1 MLDILNKVPDKRVDK
16 NTTSLKFKEDIIKF
30 FEPLNLTNCIEIG
43 TSMGYSTYILSHIFK
58 NVTTVD
64 IDMNN
69 IQEAIK
75 FNSDRKN
82 IEFLYGDSTQSE
94 WDDTI
99 KYDMAFI
106 DADHSYNAVIS
117 DAKKCIQ
124 YGTDKM
130 YIVFDDYGLPE
141 SVPAV
146 KMAVDEMINSNILQ
160 VVKYIGEPSG
170 SEPRLGRPLVDW
182 EGIIC
187 KSIVNL

>member
-16 NTTSLKFKEDIIKF
+16 NTTSLKLKEDIIKF

-106 DADHSYNAVIS
+106 DADHSYNAVTS
-117 DAKKCIQ
+117 DAKKCKQ

-141 SVPAV
+141 TKPCV
-146 KMAVDEMINSNILQ
+146 KVAVDEMIANGTLKLIQ
-160 VVKYIGEPSG
+160 YIGEPKD
-170 SEPRLGRPLVDW
+170 SEPRIGRPLIDW
-182 EGIIC
+182 EGIITQVC
-187 KSIVNL
+187 